1 MTMRTTKKR
10 TRTTNK
16 RPDPVFSEKQQK
28 AAVPLGMAAFL
39 VVEKSPVCLVS
50 ATYCNKNAIVFC
62 DIYPKYDRKFSC
74 FPNCGGRVNCVKLL
88 L

>member
-1 MTMRTTKKR
+1 MRTTKK
-10 TRTTNK
+10 RTTNK

-50 ATYCNKNAIVFC
+50 ATYCNKSAIIFC
-62 DIYPKYDRKFSC
+62 DITQNMTENSVD
-74 FPNCGGRVNCVKLL
+74 FPIVGGG
-88 L
+88 